1 MTLSLTREALKSSR
15 PGITAFTFERIT
27 SEITK
32 HRDVSIKRDDGTAMF
47 VGCGTFGKLKGLPFH
62 IILAGEGGES
72 GGCGAERRGK
82 IVKTTPTF
90 RTCSLTALSFPPPSL
105 YRCLSPP
112 LQRRAATNPVARD
125 SRLGTET
132 RTCKD
137 TALAAIAAIK
147 DEQRRE
153 DIAYGGTANHPPS
166 PARSHR
172 QTQTPQF
179 SPEEEEE
186 MDSDPEADN
195 SSGSDAFQPP
205 DDSNDSSDDEEDP
218 DDSEVGE
225 EAAAA
230 IPCKNKKKSAAPTS
244 RPCVRPK
251 ILPVLQKSAVMAG
264 RKGERQ
270 RVRSYLTDSE

>member
-1 MTLSLTREALKSSR
+1 MSLPAPPTTRR
-15 PGITAFTFERIT
+15 NQP
-27 SEITK
+27 
-32 HRDVSIKRDDGTAMF
+32 
-47 VGCGTFGKLKGLPFH
+47 
-62 IILAGEGGES
+62 
-72 GGCGAERRGK
+72 
-82 IVKTTPTF
+82 
-90 RTCSLTALSFPPPSL
+90 
-105 YRCLSPP
+105 
-112 LQRRAATNPVARD
+112 N
-125 SRLGTET
+125 
-132 RTCKD
+132 

-153 DIAYGGTANHPPS
+153 DIEYGGTANHPPS

-225 EAAAA
+225 EASAA
-230 IPCKNKKKSAAPTS
+230 IPCKNKKKIGRADIQA
-244 RPCVRPK
+244 VRQTQD
-251 ILPVLQKSAVMAG
+251 IAG
-264 RKGERQ
+264 TPEIG
-270 RVRSYLTDSE
+270 DSETMIA